1 LDTIVELFELKIKK
15 WQSLIINV
23 IGLAGAGLF
32 YYVVITGIG
41 NRSLAKW
48 GCGCFYLVIYFV
60 EKGFFIRSYK
70 RKKGLPIEYEKD
82 DEENE

>member
-1 LDTIVELFELKIKK
+1 MELFELKIKK

-48 GCGCFYLVIYFV
+48 GCGCFYLLIYLV
-60 EKGFFIRSYK
+60 EKGSIRSYK
-70 RKKGLPIEYEKD
+70 RKRGLPIEYEKD
-82 DEENE
+82 DEDEDNYGD